1 MPWHGLSVRIGAR
14 GSEVSERRPK
24 VLLVAAATATTGGGE
39 RHVADLMRGLPDAGF
54 ELELLAPS
62 GGDINELA
70 ASLGIRS
77 HAAEIAGMSL
87 AGLSATRRA
96 IAGSDP
102 DIVHAHGSR
111 AAFYARL
118 GDPHA
123 RERVVYT
130 LHGIHA
136 DKAGPW
142 LRRRLLT
149 RAERVLAAR
158 TRRFVCVCIANARSG
173 AALGILDPARTSVVY
188 NGIALVER
196 VASGRFRSELGIG
209 AVPLA
214 LSVGRYSEPKD
225 HPTLLRAWALVRHRM
240 PDAVLA
246 LIGGG
251 QLEAA
256 TRALADS
263 LGLGGSVRF
272 CATRPDLRSAY
283 TDADVV
289 VLSSLWEGLPY
300 VVLEALANGTP
311 VVSTAVDGIP
321 EAVMH
326 GETGL
331 LVPPSAPEPLA
342 AALVELLS
350 DRGRSRVMGEMGR
363 ADVAERFSLEGMI
376 DGLADVYRGVLG
388 ERPL

>member
-1 MPWHGLSVRIGAR
+1 M
-14 GSEVSERRPK
+14 SELTPK
-24 VLLVAAATATTGGGE
+24 VLLVAAATSTTGGGE
-39 RHVADLMRGLPDAGF
+39 RHVADLMRGLPEMGF
-54 ELELLAPS
+54 QVELLAPR
-62 GGDINELA
+62 GGDINALA
-70 ASLGIRS
+70 ASLGIATYEADIGGTS
-77 HAAEIAGMSL
+77 V
-87 AGLSATRRA
+87 AGLSATRSA
-96 IAGSDP
+96 IAQSDP

-111 AAFYARL
+111 AALYARL
-118 GDPHA
+118 ADSRG
-123 RERVVYT
+123 RERAVYT
-130 LHGIHA
+130 VHGIHTDRSGSSA
-136 DKAGPW
+136 
-142 LRRRLLT
+142 RRSVLT
-149 RAERVLAAR
+149 AMERVLVQR
-158 TRRFVCVCIANARSG
+158 TRHFICVCHADMAHGS
-173 AALGILDPARTSVVY
+173 ALGILEAQRASVVY
-188 NGIALVER
+188 NGVSLPEG
-196 VASGRFRSELGIG
+196 VAAGSFRSEIG
-209 AVPLA
+209 VGSETPVALA
-214 LSVGRYSEPKD
+214 VGRYSPQKD

-251 QLEAA
+251 QLEAE

-300 VVLEALANGTP
+300 VVLEALATGTP

-321 EAVMH
+321 EAVTH

-331 LVPPSAPEPLA
+331 LVPPSAPEPVA

-350 DRGRSRVMGEMGR
+350 DRDRSRAMGEMGR

-376 DGLADVYRGVLG
+376 DGLASVYRDVLG
-388 ERPL
+388 QPSLGEESDRD